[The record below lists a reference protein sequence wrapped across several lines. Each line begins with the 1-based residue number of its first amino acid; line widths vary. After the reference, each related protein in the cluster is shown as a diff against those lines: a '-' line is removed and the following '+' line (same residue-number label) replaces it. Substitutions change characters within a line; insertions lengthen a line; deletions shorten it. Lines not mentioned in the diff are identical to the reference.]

1 MNRFSDDF
9 IKMISESKMAILG
22 TLNTFGIRNI
32 LYSSIIENYL
42 KHIDGIYICI
52 IRKILKYFKFLIGH
66 HTYLCKN

>member
-22 TLNTFGIRNI
+22 ILNTFGIRNI

-42 KHIDGIYICI
+42 KHIDLYLYYSKNL
-52 IRKILKYFKFLIGH
+52 KIL
-66 HTYLCKN
+66 

>member
-42 KHIDGIYICI
+42 KHIDLYLYYSKNL
-52 IRKILKYFKFLIGH
+52 KIL
-66 HTYLCKN
+66 